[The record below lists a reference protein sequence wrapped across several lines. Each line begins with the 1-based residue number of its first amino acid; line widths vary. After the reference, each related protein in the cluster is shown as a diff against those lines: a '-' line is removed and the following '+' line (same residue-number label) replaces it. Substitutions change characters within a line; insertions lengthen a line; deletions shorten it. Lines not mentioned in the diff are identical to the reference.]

1 MVLLHTGTQDVST
14 KAIYLSPHLD
24 DAVLSCGGSISS
36 QALSGTEVLVVTVFA
51 GIPSTGKLSP
61 LATELHNRWGNTQS
75 PVVARRQEDHNAM
88 SVLGAKFLHLGF
100 ADAIYRSD
108 GDSFL
113 YQSDQDLFGPLH
125 PSDANLLAQVAAEL
139 ATIQGLSHSTV
150 FVPLAVGNHVD
161 HQLIRDTVL
170 ATHSL
175 LGRALFYEDYPYVEQ
190 PGGLTRALEALGP
203 EGWTPEVKPL
213 TEGDLR
219 AKISAIGAYR
229 SQTSTLF
236 GDEETMTQRVR
247 NYARTVSPDQEYGE
261 RFWRFSRDHDLPRAS
276 TSV

>member
-1 MVLLHTGTQDVST
+1 MVLLQTGTQDVST

-24 DAVLSCGGSISS
+24 DAILSCGGSISS

-51 GIPSTGKLSP
+51 GIPSTAELSP

-75 PVVARRQEDHNAM
+75 PVVSRRQEDRNAM
-88 SVLGAKFLHLGF
+88 SILGAEFLHLGF
-100 ADAIYRSD
+100 PDAIYRSD

-113 YQSDQDLFGPLH
+113 YQSDQDLFGSLH
-125 PSDANLLAQVAAEL
+125 PSDASLVAQVAASL
-139 ATIQGLSHSTV
+139 ATMQGLRRSAV

-161 HQLIRDTVL
+161 HQLVRDAVL
-170 ATHSL
+170 ATDSL
-175 LGRALFYEDYPYVEQ
+175 LGPALFYEDYPYVER

-203 EGWTPEVKPL
+203 EGWMPEVKPL

-219 AKISAIGAYR
+219 AKVSAINAYR
-229 SQTSTLF
+229 SQISTLF
-236 GDEETMTQRVR
+236 GDEERMTRRVR
-247 NYARTVSPDQEYGE
+247 DYARTVSPDQEYGE
-261 RFWRFSRDHDLPRAS
+261 RFWRFSGDHDLPRAS